1 MPPEWYAGLRV
12 VKKPKDGKAPDGLRA
27 SQLALVPSAAER
39 GLSPESRAQRDA
51 LEAELGKLREAKAA
65 LLYDKR

>member
-12 VKKPKDGKAPDGLRA
+12 VKNPKEGKAPAGLRA